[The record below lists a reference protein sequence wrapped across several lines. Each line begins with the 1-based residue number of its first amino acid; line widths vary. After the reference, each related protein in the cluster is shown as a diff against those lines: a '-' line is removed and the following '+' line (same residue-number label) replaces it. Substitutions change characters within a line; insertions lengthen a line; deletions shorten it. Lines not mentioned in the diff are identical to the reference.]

1 MSRGFFKS
9 CVDAEYVFRFLEVV
23 LDLVIDIID
32 VRKSVFRLILFA
44 SSFLEASP

>member
-1 MSRGFFKS
+1 MSGGFFKCS
-9 CVDAEYVFRFLEVV
+9 VAAEYVFRFLEAV

-32 VRKSVFRLILFA
+32 VLKSFFRLLLFA